1 MIPLF
6 VDYPAPTELSDDI
19 SRKTLKQ
26 RKDNIITFLNREGSD
41 GGDDF
46 LGRSRIYASA
56 CYIILLIIRGMTS
69 TTKHVGVVIV
79 IVDFDYDT
87 GTVATLL
94 LLMMTLMMLITMQSD
109 VAISSDSKET
119 ARSLASDS
127 RMHTGLSYYCPCLTL
142 LFLLLF
148 IILLVSSLINI
159 EI

>member
-1 MIPLF
+1 MALMMTIMF
-6 VDYPAPTELSDDI
+6 
-19 SRKTLKQ
+19 
-26 RKDNIITFLNREGSD
+26 F
-41 GGDDF
+41 
-46 LGRSRIYASA
+46 
-56 CYIILLIIRGMTS
+56 CMLIVVS
-69 TTKHVGVVIV
+69 VGVVIV

-87 GTVATLL
+87 GTVGATLL

-148 IILLVSSLINI
+148 IILLVSSFINI